1 MNTIEQKE
9 KENLENYQHSPFNW
23 CPSNVKTFQ
32 NSLLWKIELPQ
43 KLQRCQGV
51 IKKLAK
57 VSFRMSEENT
67 SGCQGKSRKQL
78 REVED
83 AQLAAHR
90 LVEST

>member
-1 MNTIEQKE
+1 M
-9 KENLENYQHSPFNW
+9 
-23 CPSNVKTFQ
+23 
-32 NSLLWKIELPQ
+32 
-43 KLQRCQGV
+43 
-51 IKKLAK
+51 AK

-90 LVEST
+90 LVESTRIVVKNEFSSGNLGFPRANFQSITLLLCSKQKFKFWANPVKDPAFFQKI

>member
-9 KENLENYQHSPFNW
+9 NSPFNW

-43 KLQRCQGV
+43 KLQRYQGV
-51 IKKLAK
+51 IKKLVEK

-67 SGCQGKSRKQL
+67 SGCQVKAYVDRCICPN
-78 REVED
+78 
-83 AQLAAHR
+83 
-90 LVEST
+90 

>member
-43 KLQRCQGV
+43 KLQRCQGGVNKEIGEGVIPDVGGEHLSV
-51 IKKLAK
+51 IKKIKQPK
-57 VSFRMSEENT
+57 V
-67 SGCQGKSRKQL
+67 KL
-78 REVED
+78 
-83 AQLAAHR
+83 
-90 LVEST
+90 